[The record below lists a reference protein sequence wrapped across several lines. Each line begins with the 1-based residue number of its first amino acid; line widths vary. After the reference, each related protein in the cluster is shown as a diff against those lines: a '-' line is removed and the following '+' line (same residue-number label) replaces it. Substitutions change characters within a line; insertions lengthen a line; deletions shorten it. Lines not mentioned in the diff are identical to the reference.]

1 MSSTNINKDSNN
13 KMYVD
18 KRRHPKYM
26 QLYTTTI
33 AIKLS
38 SYYRKVKVTSI

>member
-13 KMYVD
+13 KMYVGN
-18 KRRHPKYM
+18 RRHPKYM

-38 SYYRKVKVTSI
+38 GCYRKVKVTSI